1 LTTLVFNLRSSI
13 SNLQFNGMGTSG
25 RFGKYGEQ
33 KRADR
38 LRQAR
43 NRPSG
48 GTFVGKRLASDALH
62 RGRRPI
68 RKARIDIRPAEV
80 SDALFI
86 KTLSRK
92 AFQQYGPYEDL
103 LLNWFLSGIGA
114 AFMALVGERVAGY
127 VMLERTGGEAVSPR
141 VSEVLAIAVE
151 PWARNRGVG
160 DRLMGEIIRKAE
172 ERFVERLVLHT
183 AVDNLIGQAL
193 FRKHGFVVYGIEKGF
208 YPEGQNALVMQRNAE

>member
-1 LTTLVFNLRSSI
+1 
-13 SNLQFNGMGTSG
+13 MGTSG
-25 RFGKYGEQ
+25 RFGEYGEQ

-43 NRPSG
+43 NRPSI
-48 GTFVGKRLASDALH
+48 GTSVGKRPASDALH
-62 RGRRPI
+62 RGKRPI

-80 SDALFI
+80 SDAVFI
-86 KTLSRK
+86 QSLSRK
-92 AFQQYGPYEDL
+92 AFRQYGPYEDL
-103 LLNWFLSGIGA
+103 LPNWFLSGIGA
-114 AFMALVGERVAGY
+114 TVVAVVGKRVAGY
-127 VMLERTGGEAVSPR
+127 VMLERIGGEAASPR
-141 VSEVLAIAVE
+141 VSELLAIAVE

-183 AVDNLIGQAL
+183 AVDNLTGQAL

-208 YPEGQNALVMQRNAE
+208 YPQGQDALLMQRNAE

>member
-1 LTTLVFNLRSSI
+1 
-13 SNLQFNGMGTSG
+13 MGTIG

-33 KRADR
+33 KRSDR

-48 GTFVGKRLASDALH
+48 GTSVGKRPASDALH
-62 RGRRPI
+62 RGKRPI
-68 RKARIDIRPAEV
+68 LKARIDIRPAEA
-80 SDALFI
+80 SDAVFI
-86 KTLSRK
+86 QALSRK

-103 LLNWFLSGIGA
+103 LPNWFLSGIGVT
-114 AFMALVGERVAGY
+114 FMALVGKRVAGY
-127 VMLERTGGEAVSPR
+127 VMLERISGEAASPR

-183 AVDNLIGQAL
+183 AVDNLTGQSL
-193 FRKHGFVVYGIEKGF
+193 FRKHGFAACGIKTAF
-208 YPEGQNALVMQRNAE
+208 YPEGQNALVMQRQKA

>member
-1 LTTLVFNLRSSI
+1 LTTLFFNFRSSI
-13 SNLQFNGMGTSG
+13 LFFQFNSMGTSG

-33 KRADR
+33 KRSDR

-43 NRPSG
+43 NRPSSG
-48 GTFVGKRLASDALH
+48 MSLGKRPASDALH
-62 RGRRPI
+62 RGKQPI
-68 RKARIDIRPAEV
+68 RKARTDIRPAKV
-80 SDALFI
+80 SDAVFI
-86 KTLSRK
+86 RALSRK

-114 AFMALVGERVAGY
+114 TFMALVGKRVAGY
-127 VMLERTGGEAVSPR
+127 VMLERIGGEATSPR

-172 ERFVERLVLHT
+172 ERFVESLVLHT
-183 AVDNLIGQAL
+183 AVDNLTGQSL
-193 FRKHGFVVYGIEKGF
+193 FRKHGFVVYGIERGF
-208 YPEGQNALVMQRNAE
+208 YPEGQDALVMQRTTE